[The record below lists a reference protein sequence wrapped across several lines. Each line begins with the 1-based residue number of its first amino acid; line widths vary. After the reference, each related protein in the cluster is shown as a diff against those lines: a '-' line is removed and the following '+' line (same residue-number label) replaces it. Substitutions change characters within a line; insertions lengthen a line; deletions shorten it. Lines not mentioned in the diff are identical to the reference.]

1 MFQRM
6 NPRFTNVK
14 VINMRT
20 RISVEERDFMPEEKN
35 EFECL
40 LSMRDLGKYV
50 GRWIAIVDDK
60 VVSTGDAGKEVFREA
75 KERHPGSIPLILKVP
90 SSTVMLL

>member
-1 MFQRM
+1 
-6 NPRFTNVK
+6 
-14 VINMRT
+14 
-20 RISVEERDFMPEEKN
+20 MPKKD

-50 GRWIAIVDDK
+50 GRWIAIVDEK
-60 VVSTGDAGKEVFREA
+60 IVSVGDAGKEVFKEA
-75 KERHPGSIPLILKVP
+75 RRKYPESTPLVLKVP